1 MSLLL
6 LRKFNTTL
14 STMTQ
19 EEFIDITIQLDT
31 NPLKLKEKRSYISLL
46 IQYYLTRN
54 LYSEL
59 NDIVSK
65 NKLMKRDYLHYLT
78 YIYFTDLV
86 KAVSIFKTVLTEFTI
101 LDKDLDFI
109 LKHKMYKLCYHLN
122 HYYLLAT
129 MEKPILKDTSVL
141 DFINPLSLEK
151 KNIILELISNKFKY
165 KDSDKKKLEKKLKNI
180 DCIVDGGNVSFDG
193 GVLNYKHTKRILLN
207 VLTQFKNPLLIIH
220 QRHLKNAKCRS
231 ILEEI
236 GISFFKTP
244 AHVNDDYYIMYSV
257 IKNNCYVVTLDN
269 FKDHIFEIE
278 KYISDINSIVRNYIS
293 EKIINYTPD
302 SINALPE
309 FSNCIQ
315 VTNQVYI
322 PTSKGFIII

>member
-1 MSLLL
+1 MTHL
-6 LRKFNTTL
+6 LRQFSATL

-19 EEFIDITIQLDT
+19 EEFKDITAQLDST
-31 NPLKLKEKRSYISLL
+31 PLKLKEKRSYISLL
-46 IQYYLTRN
+46 IQYYLTRDM
-54 LYSEL
+54 YSEL
-59 NDIVSK
+59 DDIVSK

-78 YIYFTDLV
+78 YIYFVDID
-86 KAVSIFKTVLTEFTI
+86 KAISIFKTVLTKFTI

-109 LKHKMYKLCYHLN
+109 LAHKMYKLCYHLN
-122 HYYLLAT
+122 HYYLSST

-151 KNIILELISNKFKY
+151 KNAILKLISKKFKY
-165 KDSDKKKLEKKLKNI
+165 KDSDIKKLGKKLENV
-180 DCIVDGGNVSFDG
+180 DCIVDGGNVSFAE

-207 VLTQFKNPLLIIH
+207 VMTKFKNPLLIIH
-220 QRHLKNAKCRS
+220 QRHIKNSKCKS
-231 ILEEI
+231 ILEET

-278 KYISDINSIVRNYIS
+278 KYISDINSIVRNYIT

-302 SINALPE
+302 SINSTPE
-309 FSNCIQ
+309 FSKCIQ

-322 PTSKGFIII
+322 PTSKGFITI